1 MSSPAPKRSGLFSL
15 LLPYKGLIIALT
27 VFSIIANALTLWL
40 PKLTAQGINA
50 FVARTTL
57 DPVLWKFGAASVVIF
72 IFTYLQSIVQTYA
85 SEKVAKD
92 MRNEL
97 SEKISMHSF
106 ADVQEVTPAKLLTN
120 LTSDVDS
127 VKNFVS
133 QAVVSIISSVLLIV
147 GGGYLLISID
157 WKLGLVVLS
166 IVPIIGATFGFILG
180 KVRTLFLKGREVVD
194 RLNKTINESILGAAL
209 IRVVNSQNT
218 EHKKFSE
225 VNAQARDLGL
235 SILKLFSTMI
245 PIVTF
250 ITNLAT
256 LAILLLGGKFVIG
269 GAMTLGDF
277 AAFQSYLTIIVFPV
291 FILGFVSN
299 IIAQSQASYGRISAV
314 LTLPPGAQD
323 GALSEKLEG
332 RIDVRDITLNFGE
345 KSALKHVSFSVAPGS
360 KTAIIGPTAAGKTQ
374 LMNLLIGLTAPT
386 SGEILYDGRPLLEYK
401 RENLYKQIGLVFQ
414 DSIIFNISLR
424 ENIAFNTQV
433 TEEDL
438 QRAIETA
445 ELKDFVSSLPD
456 GLGTL
461 VSERGTSL
469 SGGQKQRV
477 MLARALAIHPT
488 ILLLDDFT
496 ARVDTS
502 TEKKILANI
511 AKNYPDLTL
520 VSVTQKIASVEDYD
534 QIVVLMEGEVVG
546 AGTHKA
552 LLDTSP
558 EYVQIFNSQ
567 QSTNA
572 I

>member
-1 MSSPAPKRSGLFSL
+1 
-15 LLPYKGLIIALT
+15 
-27 VFSIIANALTLWL
+27 
-40 PKLTAQGINA
+40 
-50 FVARTTL
+50 
-57 DPVLWKFGAASVVIF
+57 
-72 IFTYLQSIVQTYA
+72 
-85 SEKVAKD
+85 
-92 MRNEL
+92 
-97 SEKISMHSF
+97 
-106 ADVQEVTPAKLLTN
+106 
-120 LTSDVDS
+120 
-127 VKNFVS
+127 
-133 QAVVSIISSVLLIV
+133 
-147 GGGYLLISID
+147 
-157 WKLGLVVLS
+157 
-166 IVPIIGATFGFILG
+166 
-180 KVRTLFLKGREVVD
+180 
-194 RLNKTINESILGAAL
+194 
-209 IRVVNSQNT
+209 
-218 EHKKFSE
+218 
-225 VNAQARDLGL
+225 
-235 SILKLFSTMI
+235 MI

-511 AKNYPDLTL
+511 AKNYPSLTL

>member
-180 KVRTLFLKGREVVD
+180 KVRALFLKGREVVD

-323 GALSEKLEG
+323 GTLSEKLEG
-332 RIDVRDITLNFGE
+332 KIDVKDITLNFGE

-511 AKNYPDLTL
+511 AKNYPSLTL

-546 AGTHKA
+546 AGTHKT